1 MTNPWMTLLAQTAY
15 EDRLKGLRSAFHERQ
30 SDPAD
35 MRVFSAFFIAIAAV
49 IIALVLIRCL
59 RAPAG
64 TRSTARHPWR
74 IYNRVLRRLGLGL
87 VDRFIMRMLAADAT
101 VTHPTS
107 ILFSRDLFERSASRW
122 VESITLTTFR
132 RHARRRLRAIGRIAF
147 PRAAMP
153 ES

>member
-1 MTNPWMTLLAQTAY
+1 MTIRWTTLIAQSAY
-15 EDRLKGLRSAFHERQ
+15 ETRIKGLRGAFHERQ

-35 MRVFSAFFIAIAAV
+35 LRLFLVFFIALAAV
-49 IIALVLIRCL
+49 IIALALVRCL
-59 RAPAG
+59 RSPGPRRPA
-64 TRSTARHPWR
+64 ARHPWR
-74 IYNRVLRRLGLGL
+74 IFNRVLRRLGLGI

-122 VESITLTTFR
+122 VESISLATLR

-147 PRAAMP
+147 PKAAIP
-153 ES
+153 EG